1 MKAVRHRASGREAT
15 TVVEDASSK
24 ELKVRLRSLNDN
36 SLTDLADALEA
47 MRTGTAPTVRART
60 A

>member
-1 MKAVRHRASGREAT
+1 M

-47 MRTGTAPTVRART
+47 MRTGTAWTV
-60 A
+60 